1 MHAHTDVC
9 PHTQTCSHTCTEVCA
24 HAYMCAH
31 TRAQRCANALHTC
44 VLAHVHTQMYIHT
57 YTCAYMHAHRGVCTH
72 HIHMCLHMCTEVC
85 VYTHTHVL
93 THAQRCVHIHICV
106 IAHMP
111 KEVCT
116 LYIRVLA
123 HVHTEVCAYT
133 HTHAHGGPESY
144 KEETGGRPGG
154 LAVRRT
160 QKGVTSADIS
170 FPKKKFKNAWEESR
184 KEEPD
189 VLRAPG
195 AIGTA
200 VFTPS
205 PQSGVETLP
214 PSPSAKQPS
223 PEQSEDPHRPWG
235 WHQDRAAP
243 THHSVGP

>member
-1 MHAHTDVC
+1 MHTQMCAHIHRRAHIRAQRCVHAHICVLTHVRRGVRM
-9 PHTQTCSHTCTEVCA
+9 HYIHVCSHMCTHRCTYIHIHVLTCMHTEVCA
-24 HAYMCAH
+24 H
-31 TRAQRCANALHTC
+31 
-44 VLAHVHTQMYIHT
+44 IT
-57 YTCAYMHAHRGVCTH
+57 YT
-72 HIHMCLHMCTEVC
+72 CLHMCTEVC
-85 VYTHTHVL
+85 VYMHTHVL

-170 FPKKKFKNAWEESR
+170 FSKKKFKNAWEESR